1 MMKKRLIVLS
11 LAALLLQQSPLFAEE
26 GPGPIDQASLKSTAT
41 GVLLGG
47 LLGGPPGLLV
57 GMLGGAMVAEVN
69 GQKEE
74 IHDLN
79 ENLTSLQQAQ
89 ASSEQLIAQRHQA
102 YKSLME
108 AQASQISALE
118 TGFSFCLGFR
128 SDSADIEP
136 KIAAQL
142 TSLVV
147 MLQAFP
153 DLNLQI
159 LAGADRR
166 GSEGYN
172 RALSRVRAESVA
184 ALLKQA
190 GLPEGRITIRYLGEA
205 GAHYPL
211 QDIEGLSFDRMVQLS
226 LVKGAAS

>member
-1 MMKKRLIVLS
+1 MMKKRLIATS
-11 LAALLLQQSPLFAEE
+11 LAAVLLQQSPLFADEQ
-26 GPGPIDQASLKSTAT
+26 PAPIDQASLKSTAT

-47 LLGGPPGLLV
+47 LLGGPPGMLV
-57 GMLGGAMVAEVN
+57 GMVGGAFVAEVE
-69 GQKEE
+69 GQKAE
-74 IHDLN
+74 IDDLN
-79 ENLTSLQQAQ
+79 QHLVAFQQEK
-89 ASSEQLIAQRHQA
+89 ASSEQLIAQRHQE
-102 YKSLME
+102 YKALMV
-108 AQASQISALE
+108 AQASQQEALE

-128 SDSADIEP
+128 TDSADIEP

-184 ALLKQA
+184 ALLNQA
-190 GLPEGRITIRYLGEA
+190 GLPAGRITIRYLGEDA
-205 GAHYPL
+205 ANYPL
-211 QDIEGLSFDRMVQLS
+211 GDTEGLSFDRMVQLT
-226 LVKGAAS
+226 LVKGDAS